1 MPSLSS
7 CCALGA
13 PTFTSDPTLVDTGS
27 TVVLTGVGAK
37 GQVGEVVARAFADLG
52 ASLVLVDRTT
62 TNVDERAAELNAAG
76 HSARGYACD
85 LTNADAVASLVADVR
100 RNHGD
105 RLGALV
111 HMAGGFGMSG
121 PVAESSLDVWQRQIA
136 INLTTAYLTT
146 RAFLPMLRAG
156 KGAIVLFASEA
167 AIPGSAG
174 ANRSAYAVA
183 KTGVVTLMRVDRQRG
198 AKERRSGKR
207 IGARR
212 RFVPPRTSRRW
223 ARARGS
229 SSAKRSRPSSRFS
242 VPTRRVRSP
251 ANCFR

>member
-1 MPSLSS
+1 VR
-7 CCALGA
+7 
-13 PTFTSDPTLVDTGS
+13 TFTRDSPVDSGS

-37 GQVGEVVARAFADLG
+37 GQVGEVVSRAFAELG

-62 TNVDERAAELNAAG
+62 TNVDERAAELTANG

-85 LTNADAVASLVADVR
+85 LTDADAVASLVDEVR

-105 RLGALV
+105 RIHALV
-111 HMAGGFGMSG
+111 HMAGGFAMSG

-156 KGAIVLFASEA
+156 NGSIVLFASEA
-167 AIPGSAG
+167 AIPGSTG

-183 KTGVVTLMRVDRQRG
+183 KSGVVTLMRSI
-198 AKERRSGKR
+198 ANEERKNGVRANAVAPTSIRTAANVAAMGD
-207 IGARR
+207 GV
-212 RFVPPRTSRRW
+212 RFVEREEVAAVVTFLCSD
-223 ARARGS
+223 AA
-229 SSAKRSRPSSRFS
+229 SAISGELLPL
-242 VPTRRVRSP
+242 T
-251 ANCFR
+251 